1 VPAYRR
7 VSSRI
12 GGLVI
17 FLAAVAL
24 TASACTAQPTAPG
37 PDAVLGQPD
46 GTPLV
51 RGTPAPGLVGQLG
64 AVACATVKR
73 CWAVGVPGP
82 NATMPAGDSTVIVAT
97 TNGGAT
103 WTPQGVVGGYTP
115 ELSGIAC
122 PTKVDCMAV
131 GSNGLSNGVAVV
143 SNNGG
148 AYWASATTPPGAIA
162 VQSVTCAGLAECT
175 ALVSNGTAVWSSRTT
190 DFGHTWTQMG
200 NLPSSFVVD
209 GSLFCLPGGACLVPG
224 YTPTSA
230 GHGQGAV
237 AVSDD
242 GGQTWGSASV
252 PAGTGVLQAAE
263 CPTVS
268 LCLASGSTSTTV
280 SDVAAAHG
288 QLLRSA
294 DEGKTWSAA
303 TAPPVDDTYGMACPS
318 AQLCA
323 LVGANWAGTPAV
335 AGGAVA
341 QSRDG
346 GTEFTLSPTA
356 YAPITLTAVAC
367 PSTAACVAVGGTVV
381 ARITLVQPRRPHKH
395 STTT

>member
-1 VPAYRR
+1 M
-7 VSSRI
+7 
-12 GGLVI
+12 
-17 FLAAVAL
+17 AL
-24 TASACTAQPTAPG
+24 TASACTAQPIAPG
-37 PDAVLGQPD
+37 PAAVLGQPN

-51 RGTPAPGLVGQLG
+51 KGTPAPGLVGQLG
-64 AVACATVKR
+64 AVACANAER

-97 TNGGAT
+97 TNGGAS
-103 WTPQGVVGGYTP
+103 WTPQTVVGGYTP

-122 PTKVDCMAV
+122 PTKVDCLAV
-131 GSNGLSNGVAVV
+131 GSNGSSSGVAVV
-143 SNNGG
+143 TQDGG
-148 AYWASATTPPGAIA
+148 THWTSATTPPGAIA
-162 VQSVTCAGLAECT
+162 VQSVICVGLAECT
-175 ALVSNGTAVWSSRTT
+175 ALVSNGTVVWSARTT
-190 DFGHTWTQMG
+190 DFGQTWTQMG

-209 GSLFCLPGGACLVPG
+209 GTLSCVPGGACLVPG

-230 GHGQGAV
+230 GHGQGAL
-237 AVSDD
+237 AVSGD
-242 GGQTWGSASV
+242 GGQTWSSASV
-252 PAGTGVLQAAE
+252 PAGTGVLQAVV
-263 CPTVS
+263 CPSAS

-280 SDVAAAHG
+280 SDVAAAQG
-288 QLLRSA
+288 QMLGSA
-294 DEGKTWSAA
+294 DGGMTWSAA

-323 LVGANWAGTPAV
+323 LVGANWAGSPAV

-346 GTEFTLSPTA
+346 GTKFSLSPAA

-367 PSTAACVAVGGTVV
+367 PSTAGCVAVGGNVV
-381 ARITLVQPRRPHKH
+381 ARITLVQPRPPHKR